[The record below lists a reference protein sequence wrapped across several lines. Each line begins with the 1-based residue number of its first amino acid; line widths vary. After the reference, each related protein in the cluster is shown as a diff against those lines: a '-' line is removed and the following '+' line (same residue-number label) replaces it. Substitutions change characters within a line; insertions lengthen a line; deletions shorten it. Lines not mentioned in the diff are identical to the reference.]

1 MWYGVIA
8 IMLTISMVVG
18 FRLTMIMDKR
28 LSDDEEAESNN

>member
-8 IMLTISMVVG
+8 VMLTISMVVG

>member
-8 IMLTISMVVG
+8 VMLTISMVVG

-28 LSDDEEAESNN
+28 LSDDEEAELNN